1 MSFRCGD
8 RSSGEKLTNRGGR
21 NYSLGLRLSPFVLRM
36 TRRILMRRFGKT
48 LIMVAVMVSMVSF
61 VAAQGGPKLVV
72 EEKVID
78 LGEVPQGVVKDVKF
92 DLRNEGSGPLTVKS
106 VRPTCGCTVA
116 EYDKEIPAGGTG
128 SVRAKLDTT
137 GFKGA
142 ISKSVLVMTDDLSAP
157 IVTLAIKAIVKPYI
171 DVMPRALV
179 RFNALQKEKAEQ
191 KVVVVGTERSGA
203 FTVTGVESESDAFEV
218 SYRAL
223 GDGEKIEG
231 RSDTQYEVVIRLL
244 EDAPVGPIS
253 SVVKVMTTAPEAK
266 VVEIKVFGVLRA
278 LLRVTPPELQ
288 FGAVEAVQAPG
299 RNLII
304 VNNRPGTSVEIT
316 EAVVDDPAFTTE
328 IVPIDQGKR
337 YQVTVSIKRDA
348 SIGVKDAVLVLKTT
362 DPDTPELR
370 VPVRAS
376 LR

>member
-1 MSFRCGD
+1 
-8 RSSGEKLTNRGGR
+8 
-21 NYSLGLRLSPFVLRM
+21 
-36 TRRILMRRFGKT
+36 
-48 LIMVAVMVSMVSF
+48 
-61 VAAQGGPKLVV
+61 
-72 EEKVID
+72 
-78 LGEVPQGVVKDVKF
+78 
-92 DLRNEGSGPLTVKS
+92 
-106 VRPTCGCTVA
+106 
-116 EYDKEIPAGGTG
+116 G

-142 ISKSVLVMTDDLSAP
+142 ISKSILVMTDDP
-157 IVTLAIKAIVKPYI
+157 GVPTMTLAIKAVVQPYI
-171 DVMPRALV
+171 DVMPRSLV

-191 KVVVVGTERSGA
+191 KVVLVGTERSGA
-203 FTVTGVESESDAFEV
+203 FTVTGVETESDAFDV

-223 GDGEKIEG
+223 GDGERIEG
-231 RSDTQYEVVIRLL
+231 KSDTQYEIIIKLN

-288 FGAVEAVQAPG
+288 FGAVEVVQAPG

-316 EAVVDDPAFTTE
+316 DASIDDPAFSTE
-328 IVPIDQGKR
+328 IVPVEKGKR
-337 YQVTVSIKRDA
+337 YQVTVSVKRNA
-348 SIGVKDAVLVLKTT
+348 AAGVKDATLVLKTT
-362 DPDTPELR
+362 DPDSPELK

>member
-1 MSFRCGD
+1 
-8 RSSGEKLTNRGGR
+8 
-21 NYSLGLRLSPFVLRM
+21 
-36 TRRILMRRFGKT
+36 MRKFGKT
-48 LIMVAVMVSMVSF
+48 LLVVAVMVSMVSI
-61 VAAQGGPKLVV
+61 VAAQSGPKLVV
-72 EEKVID
+72 EKKVID
-78 LGEVPQGVVKDVKF
+78 LGNVPQGVVKDVEF
-92 DLRNEGSGPLTVKS
+92 ELRNEGGSVLTIKS

-116 EYDKEIPAGGTG
+116 DFDKEIPVDGTG

-142 ISKSVLVMTDDLSAP
+142 ISKSILVMTDDLAVP
-157 IVTLAIKAIVKPYI
+157 TLTLAITAVVQPYI
-171 DVMPRALV
+171 EVLPRALV
-179 RFNALQKEKAEQ
+179 RFNALQMEKAEQ
-191 KVVVVGTERSGA
+191 KVVLVGTERSGD
-203 FTVTGVESESDAFEV
+203 FSVTGVETESDALEV

-223 GDGEKIEG
+223 GEGERIEG
-231 RSDTQYEVVIRLL
+231 KPDSQYEIVINLAK
-244 EDAPVGPIS
+244 DAPVGPIS
-253 SVVKVMTTAPEAK
+253 SVVKVMTNAAEAK

-316 EAVVDDPAFTTE
+316 EATIDDPAFSVE
-328 IVPIDQGKR
+328 IIPVDKGKR

-348 SIGVKDAVLVLKTT
+348 KVGVKDAMLVLKTT
-362 DPDTPELR
+362 DPDASELK

>member
-1 MSFRCGD
+1 
-8 RSSGEKLTNRGGR
+8 
-21 NYSLGLRLSPFVLRM
+21 
-36 TRRILMRRFGKT
+36 MRRFGKT

-92 DLRNEGSGPLTVKS
+92 ELRNEGSGPLTVKS
-106 VRPTCGCTVA
+106 VRPTCGCTVVDF
-116 EYDKEIPAGGTG
+116 DKEIPAGGTG

-142 ISKSVLVMTDDLSAP
+142 ISKSVLVMTDDLSVP

-191 KVVVVGTERSGA
+191 KVVLVGTERSGA
-203 FTVTGVESESDAFEV
+203 FTVTGVKSESDALEV

-231 RSDTQYEVVIRLL
+231 RSDTQYEVVIRLV

-304 VNNRPGTSVEIT
+304 VNNRLGTSVEIT
-316 EAVVDDPAFTTE
+316 EAVIDDPAFTAE
-328 IVPIDQGKR
+328 IMPIDKGKR

>member
-1 MSFRCGD
+1 
-8 RSSGEKLTNRGGR
+8 
-21 NYSLGLRLSPFVLRM
+21 
-36 TRRILMRRFGKT
+36 MRKFGKP
-48 LIMVAVMVSMVSF
+48 LMMVAVMVSMVSM

-72 EEKVID
+72 EKKVID
-78 LGEVPQGVVKDVKF
+78 LGEVPQGVVKDVEF
-92 DLRNEGSGPLTVKS
+92 ELRNEGSAPLRVKS

-116 EYDKEIPAGGTG
+116 EFDKEIPVDGTG

-142 ISKSVLVMTDDLSAP
+142 ISKSILVMTDDPSVP
-157 IVTLAIKAIVKPYI
+157 TMTLAIKAVVQPYI
-171 DVMPRALV
+171 DVMPRSLV

-191 KVVVVGTERSGA
+191 KVVLVGTERSGA
-203 FTVTGVESESDAFEV
+203 FTVTGVETESDAFDV
-218 SYRAL
+218 SFRAL
-223 GDGEKIEG
+223 GDGERIEG
-231 RSDTQYEVVIRLL
+231 KSDTQYEIIIRLT
-244 EDAPVGPIS
+244 EEAPVGPIS
-253 SVVKVMTTAPEAK
+253 SVVKVMTTAPQAK

-316 EAVVDDPAFTTE
+316 EASIDDPAFSTE
-328 IVPIDQGKR
+328 IVAVEKGKR
-337 YQVTVSIKRDA
+337 YQVTVSVKRDA
-348 SIGVKDAVLVLKTT
+348 SVGVKNATLVLKTT
-362 DPDTPELR
+362 DPDTPELK
-370 VPVRAS
+370 VPIRAS

>member
-1 MSFRCGD
+1 MRKFGMT
-8 RSSGEKLTNRGGR
+8 LMMVV
-21 NYSLGLRLSPFVLRM
+21 VL
-36 TRRILMRRFGKT
+36 
-48 LIMVAVMVSMVSF
+48 VSIVST
-61 VAAQGGPKLVV
+61 VAAQAAPKLVV

-78 LGEVPQGVVKDVKF
+78 LGEVPQGVVKDIEF
-92 DLRNEGSGPLTVKS
+92 ELRNEGSGLLTVKS

-116 EYDKEIPAGGTG
+116 DFDKEIPAGGTG
-128 SVRAKLDTT
+128 SVRAKLDTA
-137 GFKGA
+137 GFKGP
-142 ISKSVLVMTDDLSAP
+142 ISKSILVMTDDPSVP
-157 IVTLAIKAIVKPYI
+157 TMTLAIKAVVQPYI
-171 DVMPRALV
+171 NVMPRSLV

-191 KVVVVGTERSGA
+191 KVVLVGTERSGA
-203 FTVTGVESESDAFEV
+203 FTVTGVESESDALEV
-218 SYRAL
+218 SYRVL
-223 GDGEKIEG
+223 GDGERIEG
-231 RSDTQYEVVIRLL
+231 KSDTQYEVIIRLA

-253 SVVKVMTTAPEAK
+253 SVVKVKTTAPEAK

-316 EAVVDDPAFTTE
+316 EASINDPAFTTE
-328 IVPIDQGKR
+328 IVPVEKGKR
-337 YQVTVSIKRDA
+337 YQVTVSVKRDA

-362 DPDTPELR
+362 DPDSPELK

>member
-1 MSFRCGD
+1 
-8 RSSGEKLTNRGGR
+8 
-21 NYSLGLRLSPFVLRM
+21 
-36 TRRILMRRFGKT
+36 MRKFGKT
-48 LIMVAVMVSMVSF
+48 LVMVAVMVSMVSI

-78 LGEVPQGVVKDVKF
+78 LGEVPQGVVKDVEF
-92 DLRNEGSGPLTVKS
+92 ELRNEGAAVLTIKS

-116 EYDKEIPAGGTG
+116 DFDKEIPIDGKGA
-128 SVRAKLDTT
+128 VRAKLDTT

-142 ISKSVLVMTDDLSAP
+142 ISKSILVMTDDPAVPTLS
-157 IVTLAIKAIVKPYI
+157 LAIKAIVQPYI

-179 RFNALQKEKAEQ
+179 RFNALQMEKAEQ
-191 KVVVVGTERSGA
+191 KVVLVGTERSGA
-203 FTVTGVESESDAFEV
+203 FTVTGVETDSEALEV

-223 GDGEKIEG
+223 GDGERIEG
-231 RSDTQYEVVIRLL
+231 KSDTQYEIVISLA

-253 SVVKVMTTAPEAK
+253 SVVKVMTTAAQAK

-304 VNNRPGTSVEIT
+304 VNNRAGTSVEIT
-316 EAVVDDPAFTTE
+316 EASIDDPAFSAE
-328 IVPIDQGKR
+328 IIPVEKGKR

-348 SIGVKDAVLVLKTT
+348 KVGVKDATLVLKTT
-362 DPDTPELR
+362 DPDASELK